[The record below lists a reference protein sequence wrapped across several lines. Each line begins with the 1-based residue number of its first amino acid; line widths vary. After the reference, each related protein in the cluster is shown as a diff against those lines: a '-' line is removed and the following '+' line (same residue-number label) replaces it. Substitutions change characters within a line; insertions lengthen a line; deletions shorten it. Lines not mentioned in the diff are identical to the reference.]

1 MNYNATYS
9 GKITNISP
17 ITPDSKYFTIHLEN
31 FPAEY
36 QPGQYVVISRQ
47 INGREYR
54 RSYSIVSF
62 DPDRKELGFIIKR
75 IDNGTVSRTLID
87 KAVTGD
93 TLEVVAING
102 FFTLPAD
109 IGNRYEQVFFIAA
122 GSGIAPVLPMIQAL
136 TGTGLRINL
145 LYSSKSPAAT
155 IFYNELNALADNHDN
170 FRIEYLFSTSGRAG
184 MSRLNNTLLTRYIHR
199 EAVTTFDKALF
210 YTCGPLD
217 YMDTVSIT
225 LLTEGVPREHIRKE
239 LYYNYEIEEL
249 AVPEDTA
256 VHNVT
261 LHFPNGET
269 HELEVQYPDSILN
282 TALKKGLKLPYS
294 CGSGQCGSCTARTVS
309 GKVWMAYNEV
319 LTDRELSQG
328 YVLTC
333 LGFPVE
339 GDVVL
344 EF

>member
-9 GKITNISP
+9 GKITNISL

-36 QPGQYVVISRQ
+36 QPGQYVVISKI
-47 INGREYR
+47 INGKEYR
-54 RSYSIVSF
+54 RSYSLVFF
-62 DPDRKELGFIIKR
+62 DPSRQELGFIVKR
-75 IDNGTVSRTLID
+75 IENGAVSRILVD
-87 KAVTGD
+87 KAEIGDSLEIVT
-93 TLEVVAING
+93 ING

-109 IGNRYEQVFFIAA
+109 ISDRYEQIFFIAA
-122 GSGIAPVLPMIQAL
+122 GSGIAPVMPMIQAL
-136 TGTGLRINL
+136 LPAGLRINL

-155 IFYNELNALADNHDN
+155 IFYNELNALSDTHSQFKID
-170 FRIEYLFSTSGRAG
+170 YLFSESAQAG
-184 MSRLNNTLLTRYIHR
+184 ASRLNNTLLTRYIHR
-199 EAVTTFDKALF
+199 EAVTSFNNALF

-256 VHNVT
+256 AHNVT

-269 HELEVQYPDSILN
+269 HHLEVQYPDSILN
-282 TALKKGLKLPYS
+282 TALKKGLKMPYS
-294 CGSGQCGSCTARTVS
+294 CGSGQCGSCTARALS

-339 GDVVL
+339 GDVIL